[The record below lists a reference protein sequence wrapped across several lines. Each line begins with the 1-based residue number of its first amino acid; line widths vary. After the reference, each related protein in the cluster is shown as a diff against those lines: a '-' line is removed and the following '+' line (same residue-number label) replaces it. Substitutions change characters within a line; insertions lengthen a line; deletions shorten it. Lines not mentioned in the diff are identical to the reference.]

1 MLDYLVFCVPS
12 SKVRYIWFC
21 INREK
26 SLEKEGWWDDI
37 QRRRMTNFVVSNRF
51 DLLMAN
57 KIKTNNKRSYW
68 NVGIFFIEG

>member
-26 SLEKEGWWDDI
+26 SLEKEGWW
-37 QRRRMTNFVVSNRF
+37 
-51 DLLMAN
+51 
-57 KIKTNNKRSYW
+57 
-68 NVGIFFIEG
+68 